1 MEQLL
6 KLIETNPTL
15 TPKQLAVMLNRDE
28 QQVKDMIDDCTAK
41 GIIKGYRAI
50 IDWEKTDRAMVK
62 ALIELKVTPK
72 KGRGFDEIAMAI
84 ASMDEVEGVTLMSG
98 GYDLLVNMKAR
109 TMRQLALFVAEKL
122 STIEHV
128 ISTATHFVLRKYK
141 DKGVIYANDIKTM
154 HAFTADFAELAAG
167 SWPWQGAWTKI
178 PNAYKLTYRS
188 NDSGDDL
195 IFSKPFSRY
204 EIYGFDG
211 ASSSTYDLSTCWIT
225 PLSITTILVAI
236 VRASV

>member
-28 QQVKDMIDDCTAK
+28 ARVKEMIEDCTAK

-50 IDWEKTDRAMVK
+50 IDWEKTGRAMVK

-98 GYDLLVNMKAR
+98 GYDLLVEIKAKSFQEIA
-109 TMRQLALFVAEKL
+109 MFVFKRL
-122 STIEHV
+122 SPMDDVNE
-128 ISTATHFVLRKYK
+128 TATHFVLRPYK
-141 DKGVIYANDIKTM
+141 QAGIIYHD
-154 HAFTADFAELAAG
+154 DEEDG
-167 SWPWQGAWTKI
+167 
-178 PNAYKLTYRS
+178 RS
-188 NDSGDDL
+188 FVSL
-195 IFSKPFSRY
+195 
-204 EIYGFDG
+204 
-211 ASSSTYDLSTCWIT
+211 
-225 PLSITTILVAI
+225 
-236 VRASV
+236 

>member
-15 TPKQLAVMLNRDE
+15 SPKQLAVMLNRDE

-50 IDWEKTDRAMVK
+50 IDWEKTERAMVK

-98 GYDLLVNMKAR
+98 GYDLLVEIKAKSFQEIA
-109 TMRQLALFVAEKL
+109 MFVFKRL
-122 STIEHV
+122 SPMDDVNE
-128 ISTATHFVLRKYK
+128 TATHFVLRPYK
-141 DKGVIYANDIKTM
+141 QAGIIYHDDEEDGRS
-154 HAFTADFAELAAG
+154 FTSL
-167 SWPWQGAWTKI
+167 
-178 PNAYKLTYRS
+178 
-188 NDSGDDL
+188 
-195 IFSKPFSRY
+195 
-204 EIYGFDG
+204 
-211 ASSSTYDLSTCWIT
+211 
-225 PLSITTILVAI
+225 
-236 VRASV
+236 

>member
-6 KLIETNPTL
+6 RLIETNPTL
-15 TPKQLAVMLNRDE
+15 SSKQLAVMLGREE

-98 GYDLLVNMKAR
+98 GYDLLVEIKAKSFQEIA
-109 TMRQLALFVAEKL
+109 MFVFKRL
-122 STIEHV
+122 SPMDDVNE
-128 ISTATHFVLRKYK
+128 TATHFVLRPYK
-141 DKGVIYANDIKTM
+141 QAGIIYHDEEEDGRS
-154 HAFTADFAELAAG
+154 FTSL
-167 SWPWQGAWTKI
+167 
-178 PNAYKLTYRS
+178 
-188 NDSGDDL
+188 
-195 IFSKPFSRY
+195 
-204 EIYGFDG
+204 
-211 ASSSTYDLSTCWIT
+211 
-225 PLSITTILVAI
+225 
-236 VRASV
+236 

>member
-15 TPKQLAVMLNRDE
+15 SPKQLAVMLNRDE
-28 QQVKDMIDDCTAK
+28 ARVKEMIEDCTAK

-98 GYDLLVNMKAR
+98 GYDLLVEIKAKSFQEIA
-109 TMRQLALFVAEKL
+109 MFVFKRL
-122 STIEHV
+122 SPMDDVNE
-128 ISTATHFVLRKYK
+128 TATHFVLRPYK
-141 DKGVIYANDIKTM
+141 QAGIIYHDDEEDGRS
-154 HAFTADFAELAAG
+154 FTSL
-167 SWPWQGAWTKI
+167 
-178 PNAYKLTYRS
+178 
-188 NDSGDDL
+188 
-195 IFSKPFSRY
+195 
-204 EIYGFDG
+204 
-211 ASSSTYDLSTCWIT
+211 
-225 PLSITTILVAI
+225 
-236 VRASV
+236 

>member
-15 TPKQLAVMLNRDE
+15 SPKQLAVMLNRDE

-50 IDWEKTDRAMVK
+50 IDWEKTERAMVK

-98 GYDLLVNMKAR
+98 GYDLLVEIKAKSFQEIA
-109 TMRQLALFVAEKL
+109 MFVFNRL
-122 STIEHV
+122 SPMDDVNE
-128 ISTATHFVLRKYK
+128 TATHFVLRPYK
-141 DKGVIYANDIKTM
+141 QAGIIYHD
-154 HAFTADFAELAAG
+154 DEEDG
-167 SWPWQGAWTKI
+167 
-178 PNAYKLTYRS
+178 RS
-188 NDSGDDL
+188 FVSL
-195 IFSKPFSRY
+195 
-204 EIYGFDG
+204 
-211 ASSSTYDLSTCWIT
+211 
-225 PLSITTILVAI
+225 
-236 VRASV
+236 

>member
-15 TPKQLAVMLNRDE
+15 TPKQLAVMLGREE
-28 QQVKDMIDDCTAK
+28 QQVKEMIDDCTAK

-98 GYDLLVNMKAR
+98 GYDLLVEIKAKSFQEIA
-109 TMRQLALFVAEKL
+109 MFVFKRL
-122 STIEHV
+122 SPMDDVNE
-128 ISTATHFVLRKYK
+128 TATHFVLRPYK
-141 DKGVIYANDIKTM
+141 QAGIIYHD
-154 HAFTADFAELAAG
+154 DEEDG
-167 SWPWQGAWTKI
+167 
-178 PNAYKLTYRS
+178 RS
-188 NDSGDDL
+188 FVSL
-195 IFSKPFSRY
+195 
-204 EIYGFDG
+204 
-211 ASSSTYDLSTCWIT
+211 
-225 PLSITTILVAI
+225 
-236 VRASV
+236 

>member
-15 TPKQLAVMLNRDE
+15 SPKQLAVMLNRDE

-50 IDWEKTDRAMVK
+50 IDWEKTERAMVK

-98 GYDLLVNMKAR
+98 GYDLLVEIKAKSFQEIA
-109 TMRQLALFVAEKL
+109 MFVFKRL
-122 STIEHV
+122 SPMDDVNE
-128 ISTATHFVLRKYK
+128 TATHFVLRPYK
-141 DKGVIYANDIKTM
+141 QAGIIY
-154 HAFTADFAELAAG
+154 H
-167 SWPWQGAWTKI
+167 
-178 PNAYKLTYRS
+178 
-188 NDSGDDL
+188 DD
-195 IFSKPFSRY
+195 
-204 EIYGFDG
+204 EEDG
-211 ASSSTYDLSTCWIT
+211 RRFVSL
-225 PLSITTILVAI
+225 
-236 VRASV
+236 

>member
-15 TPKQLAVMLNRDE
+15 SPKQLAGMLNRDE

-50 IDWEKTDRAMVK
+50 IDWEKTERAMVK

-98 GYDLLVNMKAR
+98 GYDLLVEIKAKSFQEIA
-109 TMRQLALFVAEKL
+109 MFVFKRL
-122 STIEHV
+122 SPMDDVNE
-128 ISTATHFVLRKYK
+128 TATHFVLRPYK
-141 DKGVIYANDIKTM
+141 QAGIIYHD
-154 HAFTADFAELAAG
+154 DEEDG
-167 SWPWQGAWTKI
+167 
-178 PNAYKLTYRS
+178 RS
-188 NDSGDDL
+188 FVSL
-195 IFSKPFSRY
+195 
-204 EIYGFDG
+204 
-211 ASSSTYDLSTCWIT
+211 
-225 PLSITTILVAI
+225 
-236 VRASV
+236 

>member
-15 TPKQLAVMLNRDE
+15 TPKQLAVMLDREE
-28 QQVKDMIDDCTAK
+28 QQVKEMIDDCTAR

-98 GYDLLVNMKAR
+98 GYDLLVEIKAKSFQEIA
-109 TMRQLALFVAEKL
+109 MFVFKRL
-122 STIEHV
+122 SPMDDVNE
-128 ISTATHFVLRKYK
+128 TATHFVLRPYK
-141 DKGVIYANDIKTM
+141 QAGIIYHDEEEDGRS
-154 HAFTADFAELAAG
+154 FTSL
-167 SWPWQGAWTKI
+167 
-178 PNAYKLTYRS
+178 
-188 NDSGDDL
+188 
-195 IFSKPFSRY
+195 
-204 EIYGFDG
+204 
-211 ASSSTYDLSTCWIT
+211 
-225 PLSITTILVAI
+225 
-236 VRASV
+236 